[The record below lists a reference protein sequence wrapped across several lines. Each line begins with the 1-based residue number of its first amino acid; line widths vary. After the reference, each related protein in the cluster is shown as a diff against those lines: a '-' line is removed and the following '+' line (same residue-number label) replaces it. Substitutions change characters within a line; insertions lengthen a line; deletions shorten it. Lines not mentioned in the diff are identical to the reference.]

1 MAIEL
6 LSTTS
11 LVETPI
17 IIVNIGGITL
27 GMYSKEV
34 KNVIQGNAVY
44 RSIITQYPNFMESL
58 NVTKINGA
66 LNTYTLV
73 MRYAITQFDDPN
85 LLEKVFSKAKQTRA
99 ITLSY
104 GDLSLPSYI
113 YKEEEAIISDIKSQV
128 DISSS
133 TITYTLQCVSKA
145 LSLNAGVFTFPKKRA
160 KPSDEIKKILY
171 NNNYR
176 LLEIFPGMWDKEQV
190 LQQGLI
196 AGDDIP
202 VTIEAKQATTI
213 LDYLKYLV
221 TCMTDGSSNGILRN
235 NKYVLTIYDDINTEW
250 GGTYFRVQRV
260 DSSIAANSIDI
271 YEINIGYPDNNMV
284 VNFTVN
290 TDQTYSILYD
300 YAGDINQSN
309 YVQRI
314 DNNGNIISEFSPK
327 LALNR
332 DKLLMTESERAWWTE
347 VTKFPINATLTIK
360 GLLRP
365 AILMSY
371 VKLNVLFYGQAH
383 ISSGY
388 YIITKQVDSIN
399 AGGYRTTLSLTRI
412 GGADDY

>member
-176 LLEIFPGMWDKEQV
+176 LLEIFPGM
-190 LQQGLI
+190 
-196 AGDDIP
+196 
-202 VTIEAKQATTI
+202 
-213 LDYLKYLV
+213 
-221 TCMTDGSSNGILRN
+221 
-235 NKYVLTIYDDINTEW
+235 
-250 GGTYFRVQRV
+250 
-260 DSSIAANSIDI
+260 
-271 YEINIGYPDNNMV
+271 
-284 VNFTVN
+284 
-290 TDQTYSILYD
+290 
-300 YAGDINQSN
+300 
-309 YVQRI
+309 
-314 DNNGNIISEFSPK
+314 
-327 LALNR
+327 
-332 DKLLMTESERAWWTE
+332 
-347 VTKFPINATLTIK
+347 
-360 GLLRP
+360 
-365 AILMSY
+365 
-371 VKLNVLFYGQAH
+371 
-383 ISSGY
+383 
-388 YIITKQVDSIN
+388 
-399 AGGYRTTLSLTRI
+399 
-412 GGADDY
+412 